1 MKYFGT
7 SLWQT
12 QLKFQLINQ
21 TPPHPI
27 NTDLGTQL
35 LLSQGLLEL
44 CPEPTKIPLSPKPQQ
59 TDRVMVPVRG
69 AESTSSEEERALRTL
84 NWYYYYTRKYVNTR
98 TKPKPCNMS
107 NTENVR
113 MRDVLNE

>member
-1 MKYFGT
+1 
-7 SLWQT
+7 
-12 QLKFQLINQ
+12 
-21 TPPHPI
+21 
-27 NTDLGTQL
+27 
-35 LLSQGLLEL
+35 
-44 CPEPTKIPLSPKPQQ
+44 
-59 TDRVMVPVRG
+59 MVPVRG

>member
-1 MKYFGT
+1 M
-7 SLWQT
+7 
-12 QLKFQLINQ
+12 
-21 TPPHPI
+21 
-27 NTDLGTQL
+27 
-35 LLSQGLLEL
+35 
-44 CPEPTKIPLSPKPQQ
+44 
-59 TDRVMVPVRG
+59 RG